1 MNTFVLLMAMAGIP
15 SKGDVAKLLKKTV
28 KDVKSVSQV
37 FADAGGGRFPVLFVT
52 RGRHCISR
60 EVDGQKDENCS
71 ATTIPHAAL
80 VDGSGVIAELPLPT
94 AAPPWDQ
101 PEELKWGITQ
111 VKDWDGDGKP
121 ELLVIYG
128 YHGPTEWAVG
138 DTYYRDLVLL
148 NLDTLGAAVHLT
160 LDTQPQSSGMPAVE
174 SKFKFAGG
182 ELTITRRDGDF
193 DSERGERVYKESK
206 QLWARG
212 ADDKYTLTRGK

>member
-1 MNTFVLLMAMAGIP
+1 MSTFVLLMAMAGIP
-15 SKGDVAKLLKKTV
+15 GKGEVAKLLKKTI

-60 EVDGQKDENCS
+60 EVDGQKEENCS
-71 ATTIPHAAL
+71 ATTVPHAAL
-80 VDGSGVIAELPLPT
+80 VDANGVIAELPLPT
-94 AAPPWDQ
+94 AAAPWDQ

-138 DTYYRDLVLL
+138 DTYYRDLILL

-160 LDTQPQSSGMPAVE
+160 LDQVPQASTPGWE
-174 SKFKFAGG
+174 SKFKFAGP
-182 ELTITRRDGDF
+182 ELTITRK
-193 DSERGERVYKESK
+193 DSDYDSARGERVYRESK

-212 ADDKYTLTRGK
+212 ADDKYALTPGK